1 MVKEED
7 KKIEKETNSAKLR
20 VVEALQDD
28 AYKGIARVDATLMK
42 KLKLQRG
49 DILSVKGSR
58 ETFVVVDRGYPSD
71 TGENIIRIDGIT
83 RKNAKTGIGE
93 QVIIKKAELKEAKK
107 ITIAP
112 AQKGIMI
119 QIQGDP
125 EALNQRLIGM
135 GLSKGDLLVLGGS
148 GGQRKKDL
156 MSDEMGDL
164 FSDFSDLFNQG
175 GLGGLGGMM
184 GGGFQNP
191 TQIRFIVANISPNEP
206 GMITENTEI
215 TINPKAM
222 DISED
227 EIVHPSVT
235 YEDLGGLTEEVK
247 KIREMVEIPLKHPEI
262 FDKLG
267 IEPPKGVI
275 LFGPPGT
282 GKTMLAKAVAGET
295 EANFVSIS
303 GPEIF
308 DKFYG
313 ESEKKVK
320 KIFEDAEKNA
330 PSIIFFDEIDSIAPS
345 REDNIHSGEVERRVV
360 SQLLTMMDGLNSR
373 GKVIVIAATNRLES
387 IDSALRRP
395 GRFDREIEINV
406 PNKEGRL
413 EILKIHTRG
422 MPLTKDVDLTEIAE
436 KTHGFVGAD
445 ISSLAKEAAMAVLR
459 KILPTMN
466 IKEEEGIPQEILENL
481 KVSKK
486 DFEEALKFV
495 RPSAMRE
502 VLAEI
507 PSTTWEDVGGIDNV
521 KQELKEAVEWPMQ
534 NPKAFERLGIR
545 PPKGVLLYGPPG
557 NGKTLLARAV
567 AKESGANFISIKG
580 PELQKEG
587 IVGKESERLR
597 KMFKRAR
604 QVSPCIIFF
613 DEIDSIAGR
622 RGAGGGSVSD
632 SNESILNTLLTEMDG
647 IESLKNVIV
656 IGATNRPDM
665 LDPALLRPGRFDRI
679 VYVAVPDKDGRL
691 QILNIHAKNMP
702 IKDKEKVIA
711 SIAEQTEGYT
721 GADIEGLCREAAML
735 ALREDIETKEITK
748 KHFEKAMD
756 KVLPSVTKNDAERY
770 KNIERKYLRSAKSAL
785 PETSYAG

>member
-1 MVKEED
+1 MVKEDKED
-7 KKIEKETNSAKLR
+7 KKIEKETNSVKLR

-49 DILSVKGSR
+49 DIISVKGSR
-58 ETFVVVDRGYPSD
+58 ETFVVVDRGYPAD

-112 AQKGIMI
+112 AQKGIMV

-148 GGQRKKDL
+148 GGPRKKD
-156 MSDEMGDL
+156 MDDMGDL
-164 FSDFSDLFNQG
+164 FSDFSDLFGQA

-184 GGGFQNP
+184 GGGLQNP
-191 TQIRFIVANISPNEP
+191 TQIRFIVVNITPNQP
-206 GMITENTEI
+206 GIITENTEI

-313 ESEKKVK
+313 ESEKKIK

-373 GKVIVIAATNRLES
+373 GKVIVIAATNRIDA

-422 MPLTKDVDLTEIAE
+422 MPLTKDVDLDELAG

-445 ISSLAKEAAMAVLR
+445 ISALTKEAAMAVLR
-459 KILPTMN
+459 KILPTID
-466 IKEEEGIPQEILENL
+466 IKEEGIPNEILESL
-481 KVSKK
+481 KVTKK

-507 PSTTWEDVGGIDNV
+507 PSTTWNDVGGIDNV

-545 PPKGVLLYGPPG
+545 PPKGILLYGPPG

-587 IVGKESERLR
+587 IVGRESERLR

-622 RGAGGGSVSD
+622 RGMGGSATTE

-679 VYVAVPDKDGRL
+679 VYVSVPDKEGRL
-691 QILNIHAKNMP
+691 QILEIHTKNMP
-702 IKDKEKVIA
+702 LKEKEKTIKE
-711 SIAEQTEGYT
+711 IAEQTEGYT

-735 ALREDIETKEITK
+735 ALREDIETKEVTK

-770 KNIERKYLRSAKSAL
+770 KNIEKKYLRSAKSAL